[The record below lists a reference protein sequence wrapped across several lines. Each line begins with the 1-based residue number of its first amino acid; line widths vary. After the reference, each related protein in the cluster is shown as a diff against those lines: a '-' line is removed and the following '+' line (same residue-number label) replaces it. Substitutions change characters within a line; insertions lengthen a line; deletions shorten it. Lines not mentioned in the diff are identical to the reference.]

1 MACDHHV
8 RKPCDFW
15 DGQWWTSP
23 NPQHQE
29 ADEGDVQRPIQR
41 VGLGVAMVAD
51 LWKEQERQS
60 KGESWDENLDDIGL
74 VVWTKSKKTRFAKE
88 IVNWDQAWKTKEWAI
103 PLTSLGSNFEAL
115 ELGSGGNLT
124 VCELEN
130 HHISIG
136 KSTRNGHAF
145 TSKAL
150 NCQRVYYN
158 TSVKSHPKSKTHSL
172 KTIGRIKAESKEIS
186 IVAIGP

>member
-1 MACDHHV
+1 
-8 RKPCDFW
+8 
-15 DGQWWTSP
+15 
-23 NPQHQE
+23 
-29 ADEGDVQRPIQR
+29 
-41 VGLGVAMVAD
+41 VAMVAD

-60 KGESWDENLDDIGL
+60 KGEVEMRIWMTSDWWFGQ
-74 VVWTKSKKTRFAKE
+74 SQKKTRFAKE

-103 PLTSLGSNFEAL
+103 PLTNLGSNFEAL
-115 ELGSGGNLT
+115 ELGSGNLT
-124 VCELEN
+124 VCELDN

>member
-1 MACDHHV
+1 M
-8 RKPCDFW
+8 
-15 DGQWWTSP
+15 
-23 NPQHQE
+23 
-29 ADEGDVQRPIQR
+29 
-41 VGLGVAMVAD
+41 L
-51 LWKEQERQS
+51 L
-60 KGESWDENLDDIGL
+60 IG
-74 VVWTKSKKTRFAKE
+74 KS
-88 IVNWDQAWKTKEWAI
+88 
-103 PLTSLGSNFEAL
+103 
-115 ELGSGGNLT
+115 
-124 VCELEN
+124 
-130 HHISIG
+130 G

>member
-8 RKPCDFW
+8 RFLRFL
-15 DGQWWTSP
+15 GWTSP
-23 NPQHQE
+23 NPLHQE

-103 PLTSLGSNFEAL
+103 PLTNLGSNFEAL
-115 ELGSGGNLT
+115 ELGSGNLT

>member
-1 MACDHHV
+1 MDIPKSSAPGSWWRGCSTSNTTC
-8 RKPCDFW
+8 RTW
-15 DGQWWTSP
+15 RGDGRGFVKRAGKT
-23 NPQHQE
+23 
-29 ADEGDVQRPIQR
+29 IQ
-41 VGLGVAMVAD
+41 GG
-51 LWKEQERQS
+51 
-60 KGESWDENLDDIGL
+60 SWDENLDDIGL

-103 PLTSLGSNFEAL
+103 PLTNLGSNFEAL
-115 ELGSGGNLT
+115 ELGSGNLT